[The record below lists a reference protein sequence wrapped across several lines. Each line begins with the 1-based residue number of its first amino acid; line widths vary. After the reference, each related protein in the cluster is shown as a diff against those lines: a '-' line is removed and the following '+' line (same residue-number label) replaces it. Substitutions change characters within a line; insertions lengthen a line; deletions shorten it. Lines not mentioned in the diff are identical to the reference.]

1 MSHWT
6 ARHASAII
14 IALLAD
20 TRGSCDFGRAADPFL
35 AWAASW
41 TEPAVARLPSEEL
54 YCALYLYF
62 WTARYSRKSSR
73 RSARGCCVQLYSVWA
88 CYSCTA
94 VSRNASILAW
104 SMLRWCGSFLLY
116 TRLRWSPY
124 FRDFHVRPHGRW
136 PRCPSS
142 S

>member
-88 CYSCTA
+88 CYSCTGYRGISQRFYLGMVDA
-94 VSRNASILAW
+94 ALVLIVSTIYSIAL
-104 SMLRWCGSFLLY
+104 
-116 TRLRWSPY
+116 
-124 FRDFHVRPHGRW
+124 V
-136 PRCPSS
+136 SS
-142 S
+142 LS